1 MTPKEKIYAKIIDV
15 KNEERIILGLTP
27 TDKQRDLAN
36 GFARNHTI
44 KELEEDLA
52 HAQQSLAAT
61 KKKAAIEAYFKS
73 PAGVELKRRLEKKI
87 DDAKGML
94 LKAQTDMAM
103 DLRDFTMRHLG
114 HRWIIRNFN
123 QSSLTLDFN
132 GNDGKPIFGM
142 DIHVC
147 YGTDLCDPDEF
158 SMNYS
163 SGCFDMK
170 TISERHDYLSGLCA
184 LTKQDV
190 VTEFKKMLKAYSR
203 FCNEYHTEIDNL
215 RNQLQK
221 PSHQWIRQPKRKN
234 P

>member
-1 MTPKEKIYAKIIDV
+1 MTPKEKIYAKIIDTN
-15 KNEERIILGLTP
+15 NEERRILGLVEI
-27 TDKQRDLAN
+27 DKEKALAD
-36 GFARNHTI
+36 GFARNHSI
-44 KELEEDLA
+44 KELQEDLDM
-52 HAQQSLAAT
+52 AQHSLATT
-61 KKKAAIEAYFKS
+61 KKKAEITAYFKT
-73 PAGVELKRRLEKKI
+73 PAGIELKNRLERKI
-87 DDAKGML
+87 DEAKGML
-94 LKAQTDMAM
+94 LKAQTDMAI

-132 GNDGKPIFGM
+132 GKDGKPIFGM
-142 DIHVC
+142 DIHVY

-170 TISERHDYLSGLCA
+170 TIGERHEYLSGLCN

-190 VTEFKKMLKAYSR
+190 VAEFKKMLKAYSR

-215 RNQLQK
+215 RNQLQN
-221 PSHQWIRQPKRKN
+221 PSIN
-234 P
+234 G

>member
-1 MTPKEKIYAKIIDV
+1 MKSCRTKSLKQIRE
-15 KNEERIILGLTP
+15 
-27 TDKQRDLAN
+27 QRDRMLNMVNRCADR
-36 GFARNHTI
+36 F
-44 KELEEDLA
+44 
-52 HAQQSLAAT
+52 
-61 KKKAAIEAYFKS
+61 
-73 PAGVELKRRLEKKI
+73 EKKI

-142 DIHVC
+142 DIHVY

-203 FCNEYHTEIDNL
+203 FCNEYYTEIDNL
-215 RNQLQK
+215 RNQLQ
-221 PSHQWIRQPKRKN
+221 N
-234 P
+234 PPING

>member
-1 MTPKEKIYAKIIDV
+1 MAAYIEISTMTPKEKIYAKIIDV
-15 KNEERIILGLTP
+15 KNEERVILGLTP

-114 HRWIIRNFN
+114 HRL
-123 QSSLTLDFN
+123 SL
-132 GNDGKPIFGM
+132 
-142 DIHVC
+142 IH
-147 YGTDLCDPDEF
+147 
-158 SMNYS
+158 
-163 SGCFDMK
+163 
-170 TISERHDYLSGLCA
+170 ISEPTR
-184 LTKQDV
+184 
-190 VTEFKKMLKAYSR
+190 R
-203 FCNEYHTEIDNL
+203 
-215 RNQLQK
+215 
-221 PSHQWIRQPKRKN
+221 P
-234 P
+234 

>member
-15 KNEERIILGLTP
+15 KNEGRIILGLKP
-27 TDKQRDLAN
+27 IDKERDLAM

-52 HAQQSLAAT
+52 LAQESLAAT

-73 PAGVELKRRLEKKI
+73 PDGIALKRRLEKKI
-87 DDAKGML
+87 DDARGML
-94 LKAQTDMAM
+94 LKAQSDMAI
-103 DLRDFTMRHLG
+103 DLRDFTMKHLG
-114 HRWIIRNFN
+114 YRWIIRNFN
-123 QSSLTLDFN
+123 DTCLSLEFN
-132 GNDGKPIFGM
+132 DKDGKPKFGM
-142 DIHVC
+142 SINVY
-147 YGTDLCDPDEF
+147 YGTELGDPDEF

-170 TISERHDYLSGLCA
+170 TISERHEYLSGLCT

-190 VTEFKKMLKAYSR
+190 AAEFKKMLKAYSR

-215 RNQLQK
+215 RNQLQ
-221 PSHQWIRQPKRKN
+221 N
-234 P
+234 PPING

>member
-1 MTPKEKIYAKIIDV
+1 MTPKEKIYAKIIDI
-15 KNEERIILGLTP
+15 KNEERVILGLKP
-27 TDKQRDLAN
+27 TDKERDLAM

-44 KELEEDLA
+44 KELEEYLA
-52 HAQQSLAAT
+52 LAQESLAAT

-73 PAGVELKRRLEKKI
+73 PEGIAPKRRLEKKI
-87 DDAKGML
+87 DDARRML
-94 LKAQTDMAM
+94 LKAQSDMAIN
-103 DLRDFTMRHLG
+103 LRDFTMRHLG
-114 HRWIIRNFN
+114 DRGIIRNFN
-123 QSSLTLDFN
+123 QSSLTLNFN

-142 DIHVC
+142 DIHVS
-147 YGTDLCDPDEF
+147 YGTDLCDPEEF
-158 SMNYS
+158 SMDYS

-215 RNQLQK
+215 RNQLQ
-221 PSHQWIRQPKRKN
+221 N
-234 P
+234 PPVNG